1 MSTGDGLPIKKMRY
15 MVLDEADRL
24 LSGSQK
30 EELEQILSK
39 ITSNPQYI
47 LMTATY
53 NKVIKELVFDGS
65 PRLFCRNTSKM
76 LLYMF
81 MRAILIPILSLHWM
95 NITC

>member
-53 NKVIKELVFDGS
+53 NKVIKELVFDGFS
-65 PRLFCRNTSKM
+65 QLFCRNTSRM

-81 MRAILIPILSLHWM
+81 MKAILIPILSLHWM

>member
-1 MSTGDGLPIKKMRY
+1 MSTGDGLPIKKMKY

>member
-15 MVLDEADRL
+15 MVLDEAERL